1 MKMIKI
7 ALVVVIL
14 AGAGSLFF
22 AYQLGNTK
30 TSLKADNEKLTS
42 EVTQKDTAAK
52 QAQQAA
58 VSAEQARQQAV
69 NAAAA
74 AGAEAQAA
82 RAELTTKQSEIDA
95 AKAQT
100 AEIQKQAEDTAAK
113 LAAAQETL
121 QKIQASTQSGPGSDV
136 GDIGAKLAAMGDE
149 NKLLSEQLINMRDE
163 THRLKTELAKKTET
177 PVGVRGK
184 VAAVEDKWSFV
195 VLNVGQQQRV
205 QPNSEFIVYRDTKMI
220 TKVQVLTV
228 GPTTSVAEILPDYNL
243 GAPRVGDMVL
253 H

>member
-1 MKMIKI
+1 MKIIKI

-22 AYQLGNTK
+22 AFQLGNTK
-30 TSLKADNEKLTS
+30 TSLKADKEKLAG
-42 EVTQKDTAAK
+42 EVTQKEAAAQ

-58 VSAEQARQQAV
+58 ATAEQARQQAV
-69 NAAAA
+69 NNAAA

-82 RAELTTKQSEIDA
+82 RAELGAKQSEIDSAKTQA
-95 AKAQT
+95 AA
-100 AEIQKQAEDTAAK
+100 IQKQAEDTAAK

-121 QKIQASTQSGPGSDV
+121 QKIQASTQTTPGQDV
-136 GDIGAKLAAMGDE
+136 GDIGTKLTAMGDE

-163 THRLKTELAKKTET
+163 TQRLKTELAKKTET

-195 VLNVGQQQRV
+195 VLNVGQQHRV
-205 QPNSEFIVYRDTKMI
+205 QPNSEFIVYRDAKMI

-243 GAPRVGDMVL
+243 GAPRVGDMAL